1 MRRIV
6 DAHHHLWNVEQ
17 NPYPWFNVV
26 HEDRGWGDMSALM
39 QNYLP
44 QHLYTD
50 AQDAGW
56 EIVKS
61 VHVQANWDPNDPV
74 GESRWLQSLA
84 EEEQGLNLPTAIV
97 GWVDL
102 SADSAN
108 DVLWGHA
115 ECSRVRGVRQVLNRH
130 SDPRLNRAPKDF
142 LNDPMWLMN
151 FSRLAGLNLSFD
163 AQIYSHQASDLAR
176 LASENPDTTIILD
189 HAGMPHDQSAEG
201 LSEWRSAV
209 EQLAEMPN
217 ICIKI
222 SGFGMVD
229 NQWTPDSVV
238 PLIRHCVDSF
248 GCKRSMFGSNFPVDK
263 LMSSWDRLWQTF
275 ALSVK
280 DKSKDEQEWM
290 FSRTAETVYRI

>member
-1 MRRIV
+1 
-6 DAHHHLWNVEQ
+6 
-17 NPYPWFNVV
+17 
-26 HEDRGWGDMSALM
+26 
-39 QNYLP
+39 
-44 QHLYTD
+44 
-50 AQDAGW
+50 
-56 EIVKS
+56 
-61 VHVQANWDPNDPV
+61 
-74 GESRWLQSLA
+74 
-84 EEEQGLNLPTAIV
+84 
-97 GWVDL
+97 
-102 SADSAN
+102 
-108 DVLWGHA
+108 
-115 ECSRVRGVRQVLNRH
+115 
-130 SDPRLNRAPKDF
+130 
-142 LNDPMWLMN
+142 MN

-189 HAGMPHDQSAEG
+189 HACMPHDQSAEG